1 MDQLTSVSLAN
12 KPFLLMASATD
23 FLTLYLATAKRV
35 LGSLTVG
42 AFRPDA
48 HQELLR
54 LYNVYSPPTTT
65 VEFPEDPHILPKTD
79 VFNLLHNDIARYEQV
94 DDCGFGHTTE
104 FELKVISSLVK
115 QHQPKTIFEIGTF
128 EGRTTLNMA
137 LNAPAGAQIYTLDL
151 PAEGLSGAKLTIEAG
166 ELAYIQKSQ
175 SGGRFLG
182 TPQQQLIKQ
191 LYGDSATFD
200 FTPYHKQIDMVFIDA
215 SHAFDYVLNDSRH
228 ALAMVRP
235 GGLILWHDY
244 TNWDGVR
251 SALNQLYKT
260 DPAFAKL
267 QHIGGTS
274 IAICPF

>member
-1 MDQLTSVSLAN
+1 
-12 KPFLLMASATD
+12 MAAATD

-42 AFRPDA
+42 ALRPDA
-48 HQELLR
+48 RHELLR
-54 LYNVYSPPTTT
+54 LYNVYSPPTTAA
-65 VEFPEDPHILPKTD
+65 EFPEDPHILPKTD
-79 VFNLLHNDIARYEQV
+79 VFNLLQNDIARYEQV

-115 QHQPKTIFEIGTF
+115 RHQPKTIFEIGTF

-137 LNAPAGAQIYTLDL
+137 LNAPPDAQIYTLDL
-151 PAEGLSGAKLTIEAG
+151 PADGLDAAKLTIEAG
-166 ELAYIQKSQ
+166 ERAYIQKTQ

-182 TPQQQLIKQ
+182 TPSARMIQQ

-200 FTPYHKQIDMVFIDA
+200 FTPWHGKIDLVFIDA
-215 SHAFDYVLNDSRH
+215 SHAYDYVLNDSQRAR
-228 ALAMVRP
+228 ALVRP
-235 GGLILWHDY
+235 GGLLLWHDY

-251 SALNQLYKT
+251 SALNLLYKT
-260 DPAFAKL
+260 DPAFARM